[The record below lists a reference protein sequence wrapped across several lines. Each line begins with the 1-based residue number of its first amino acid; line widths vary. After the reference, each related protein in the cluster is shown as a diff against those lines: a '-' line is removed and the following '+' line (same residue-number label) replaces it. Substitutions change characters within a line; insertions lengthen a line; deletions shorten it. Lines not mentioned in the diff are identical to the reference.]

1 MGFFLQAFEAA
12 LSFEQANS
20 SIRGVAENWAA
31 ERPVGTG
38 RDRARNTTYQG
49 LNFKKHSFVR
59 DLNAEGFV
67 FFLFHVAFSF
77 ERSLLGFKQIQAS
90 LLRCLCMFYNVC
102 VCVCLF
108 MDPTAPHSVRSFCAS
123 ALSICAG
130 LSGSWS
136 LASPALHSMKCKTC
150 VCVWK
155 EVMRSI
161 MKVDIM
167 WEFSRQSL

>member
-77 ERSLLGFKQIQAS
+77 ECSLLGFKQIQAS
-90 LLRCLCMFYNVC
+90 LLRCLCMFYSVC
-102 VCVCLF
+102 VCVCVCSWIRLHLTVWEAF
-108 MDPTAPHSVRSFCAS
+108 VRLLYPSARVCLVAGVWHRLPCTAWNVKR
-123 ALSICAG
+123 
-130 LSGSWS
+130 
-136 LASPALHSMKCKTC
+136 
-150 VCVWK
+150 VCVFGKKW
-155 EVMRSI
+155 
-161 MKVDIM
+161 
-167 WEFSRQSL
+167 WGQ